1 MYVSGAVIL
10 IVRNKASALS
20 TRFLVSL
27 LAMLKQPLDVIKK
40 RFQIAGFQYAVA
52 TSTLAPPTG
61 VWSCARSIVAREGW
75 AALYKGVVPSM
86 LKAAPNAG
94 VTFVAFETFRAALDG
109 GSRDGLNCKK

>member
-1 MYVSGAVIL
+1 MP
-10 IVRNKASALS
+10 ALS
-20 TRFLVSL
+20 TSFHGFFFVV
-27 LAMLKQPLDVIKK
+27 LKQPLDVIKK
-40 RFQIAGFQYAVA
+40 RFQIAGFQFAVA
-52 TSTLAPPTG
+52 TSTLAPPAG
-61 VWSCARSIVAREGW
+61 VWSCARGIVAREGW

>member
-1 MYVSGAVIL
+1 VGQCLCEPEKCQCPEVFFTIFSHCAV
-10 IVRNKASALS
+10 
-20 TRFLVSL
+20 
-27 LAMLKQPLDVIKK
+27 LKQPLDVIKK
-40 RFQIAGFQYAVA
+40 RFQIAGFQYSATMSAVA
-52 TSTLAPPTG
+52 TSTLAPPAG

-109 GSRDGLNCKK
+109 SSREK